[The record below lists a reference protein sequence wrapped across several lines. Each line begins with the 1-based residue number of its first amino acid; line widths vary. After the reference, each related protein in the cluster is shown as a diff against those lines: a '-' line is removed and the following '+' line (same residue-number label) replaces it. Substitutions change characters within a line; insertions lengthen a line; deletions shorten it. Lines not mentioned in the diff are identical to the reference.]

1 MWRPLGALHH
11 AAGPFEGVLLG
22 PAFGDARAISPLFLL
37 CGERGDCA
45 GGDNI

>member
-45 GGDNI
+45 GGDKI